1 MGVKDTVTKD
11 YMNDPRIFADAFN
24 YFLYSGRQVILPEKL
39 HSIDTTM
46 IGIPYGADG
55 AGMPVQK
62 FRDNMKCLS
71 AMTDD
76 HAAYMILGVEEQ
88 SDIHYAMPV
97 KDMVYDSLHYA
108 SQVEEAARS
117 HRRESGKNREDKAIA
132 EECGLEEVV
141 TGKKVSSGEYLTGFY
156 KEDRLIPVITLVVY
170 FGPDKW
176 DAPVCLHEML
186 SVTDEE
192 ILAFVPDYKIN
203 LITPEGMS
211 DEELDM
217 FRTSLREVLM
227 FIKYSKDK
235 KQLKEHVENDP
246 AFKNVEQKAGQVI
259 NVMTGVD
266 FKMSESEEYVDM
278 CQAMR
283 EIREDE
289 RREGRE
295 EGLKEGREEGLKEG
309 LKEGIEASCRE
320 TILRMLS
327 MKVFSYE
334 QIAEVNAASVE
345 EVKKLAEQ
353 KME

>member
-39 HSIDTTM
+39 RSIDTTM

-55 AGMPVQK
+55 TVIPVQK

-71 AMTDD
+71 AMTDE
-76 HAAYMILGVEEQ
+76 HAAYMILGVEDQ

-117 HRRESGKNREDKAIA
+117 HRRE
-132 EECGLEEVV
+132 V
-141 TGKKVSSGEYLTGFY
+141 GKKVSSGEYLTGFY

-203 LITPEGMS
+203 LIAPEGMS

-259 NVMTGVD
+259 NVLTGVD
-266 FKMSESEEYVDM
+266 FKMDECEEYVDM

-295 EGLKEGREEGLKEG
+295 EGRKEG

-334 QIAEVNAASVE
+334 QIAEVNAVSVE

>member
-24 YFLYSGRQVILPEKL
+24 YLLYSGRQVILPEKL

-55 AGMPVQK
+55 TVIPVQK

-71 AMTDD
+71 AMTDE
-76 HAAYMILGVEEQ
+76 HAAYMILGVEDQ

-117 HRRESGKNREDKAIA
+117 HRRE
-132 EECGLEEVV
+132 V
-141 TGKKVSSGEYLTGFY
+141 GKKVSSGEYLTGFY

-186 SVTDEE
+186 SVTDKE

-259 NVMTGVD
+259 NVLTGVD
-266 FKMSESEEYVDM
+266 FKMNECEEYVDM

-295 EGLKEGREEGLKEG
+295 EGRKEG
-309 LKEGIEASCRE
+309 LKEGREASCRE

-334 QIAEVNAASVE
+334 QIAEVNAVSVE

>member
-24 YFLYSGRQVILPEKL
+24 FLLYNGRQVILPEKL

-55 AGMPVQK
+55 TVIPVQK

-76 HAAYMILGVEEQ
+76 HAAYMILGVEDQ

-117 HRRESGKNREDKAIA
+117 HRRE
-132 EECGLEEVV
+132 V
-141 TGKKVSSGEYLTGFY
+141 GKKVSSGEYLTGFY

-203 LITPEGMS
+203 LIAPEGMS

-259 NVMTGVD
+259 NVLTGVD
-266 FKMSESEEYVDM
+266 FKMNECEEYVDM

-295 EGLKEGREEGLKEG
+295 EGRKEG

-334 QIAEVNAASVE
+334 QIAEVNAVSVE